1 MTTTTM
7 DTLPEG
13 SGFGSGSG
21 SGSGDGLITDDEIV
35 VTPGYSKR
43 EIGRRQL
50 IVEEEDIDGYDFIF
64 VD

>member
-1 MTTTTM
+1 MY
-7 DTLPEG
+7 TLPEG
-13 SGFGSGSG
+13 SGSGSG

-43 EIGRRQL
+43 EINRRQL
-50 IVEEEDIDGYDFIF
+50 IVEEEDIDGNDFIF